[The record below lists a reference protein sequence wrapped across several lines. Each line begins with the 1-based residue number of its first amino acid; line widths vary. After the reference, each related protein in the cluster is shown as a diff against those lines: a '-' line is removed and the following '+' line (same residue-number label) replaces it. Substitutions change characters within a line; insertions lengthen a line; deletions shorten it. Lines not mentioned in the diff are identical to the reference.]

1 MSSRCS
7 QSSPRTPDP
16 SVSRVTLSPTSLSP
30 TSLRPVSPAA
40 PPGLPSPQPGPAPLR
55 SSHQSSA
62 GRPSRKAR
70 PPLLLYL
77 SPLSRCRYRTCSHTV
92 GPFRLELSSV
102 QQGLGREACRDRVD
116 ARETAGLCP
125 QGAAVGATLQG
136 RREPSLPRGPSPAVP
151 TARVQ
156 GPLGPAPSHSEQC
169 PGLGAETGTA
179 VAAVP
184 QPGRSLPLTAPSHP
198 WCPRSRA
205 GDVMMS
211 RRGTGWGTQGWPR
224 GLGAAAPLLTL
235 HTAGEARHQ
244 AESHVQ
250 GETVSQEA
258 PAQTSRSAL
267 LAETER
273 TDSKQQKQNTHVRR
287 KPA

>member
-1 MSSRCS
+1 MQLWGPPSRAGVSLLCPEDPR
-7 QSSPRTPDP
+7 QPSPRLVYRGLWDLPH
-16 SVSRVTLSPTSLSP
+16 PT
-30 TSLRPVSPAA
+30 V
-40 PPGLPSPQPGPAPLR
+40 
-55 SSHQSSA
+55 SSA
-62 GRPSRKAR
+62 RAS
-70 PPLLLYL
+70 
-77 SPLSRCRYRTCSHTV
+77 
-92 GPFRLELSSV
+92 
-102 QQGLGREACRDRVD
+102 GLK
-116 ARETAGLCP
+116 
-125 QGAAVGATLQG
+125 QG
-136 RREPSLPRGPSPAVP
+136 RRW
-151 TARVQ
+151 
-156 GPLGPAPSHSEQC
+156 
-169 PGLGAETGTA
+169 